1 MSPADVLE
9 ELPITD
15 WDGPFSPE
23 LRARALA
30 ALEAGKVIFCPRLP
44 FTVEAPEAPFLNPA
58 VGDETRKNVSLNPA
72 TGQIGAT
79 TLPPDEAARLAAM
92 MQRFSGGADRLLRE
106 LFPGYAAAL
115 ERARTSFRPVEI
127 EGRDYSPRH
136 DDKLLHV
143 DAFPSRPLA
152 GRRILRVFSNVADDG
167 SVRKWQVGEPF
178 ADFAPKFLPRA
189 KSLAPGAAWLMQ
201 QLGLTKGRR
210 TPYDHLMLSLH
221 DLAKLDPDYQAQAPK
236 VGVEIPAGATWFC
249 FTDQV
254 LHAALAGHGCL
265 EQTFHLPV
273 EAMAQPERS
282 PLRVL
287 EGLAGRRLA
296 A

>member
-1 MSPADVLE
+1 
-9 ELPITD
+9 
-15 WDGPFSPE
+15 
-23 LRARALA
+23 
-30 ALEAGKVIFCPRLP
+30 
-44 FTVEAPEAPFLNPA
+44 
-58 VGDETRKNVSLNPA
+58 
-72 TGQIGAT
+72 
-79 TLPPDEAARLAAM
+79 M
-92 MQRFSGGADRLLRE
+92 MQRFSDGADRLLRA
-106 LFPGYAAAL
+106 LYPSYAPAL

-167 SVRKWQVGEPF
+167 SVRKWRVGEPF
-178 ADFAPKFLPRA
+178 ADFAPRFLPRA
-189 KSLAPGAAWLMQ
+189 KTLTPGAPWLMQ
-201 QLGLTKGRR
+201 RLGLTKGRR
-210 TPYDHLMLSLH
+210 TAYDHLMLSLH
-221 DLAKLDPDYQAQAPK
+221 DLAKLDAGYQAQAPK
-236 VGVEIPAGATWFC
+236 VGLEIPAGATWFC

-254 LHAALAGHGCL
+254 LHAALAGHCCL

-282 PLRVL
+282 PLKVL
-287 EGLAGRRLA
+287 EGLSGRRLA